1 MRATIRDVR
10 QLCGPLPGS
19 KRTPVPTSEPAAT
32 AQSKTSKFQKGK
44 LATVQNK
51 LLIPGEASKSF
62 RPQSI
67 RAPTEMVQMVWLFGA
82 HGIRV
87 SYI

>member
-1 MRATIRDVR
+1 MQATIRDVP
-10 QLCGPLPGS
+10 QLRRPLQGS
-19 KRTPVPTSEPAAT
+19 KRTPVPTSEPAPT
-32 AQSKTSKFQKGK
+32 AQSKTKKFQKGK

-51 LLIPGEASKSF
+51 LLILGEASKSF

-82 HGIRV
+82 HGMRV